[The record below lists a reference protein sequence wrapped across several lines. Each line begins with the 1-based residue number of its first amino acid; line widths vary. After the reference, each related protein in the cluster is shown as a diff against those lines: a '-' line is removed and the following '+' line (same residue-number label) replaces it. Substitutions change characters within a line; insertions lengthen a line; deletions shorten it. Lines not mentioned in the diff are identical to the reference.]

1 MKKIKIGFFIDSY
14 FPTVD
19 GVVMVVDNYAKRLS
33 KKCEVVVVC
42 PSYGLKDRSKKFDYK
57 VIRVKSLKIPL
68 TAYTY
73 GIPKI
78 DINILKKLVNEKFD
92 IIHIHSPFSLGKLGV
107 DVARMSNIPVIGSMH
122 TLMKFELYKYTKSHA
137 ITDFITD
144 QAIKVYEQCDQCFS
158 VNKKIGEIYKEYGYS
173 REVGIF
179 QNATDFNLIED
190 MKTSNKEINKLYN
203 IDPEDTV
210 FLFVGRI
217 TSVKNIMFIVDVLKI
232 LKDKK
237 TSFKMLF
244 VGEGPDKK
252 KLIRKI
258 RKLDLDNYVIM
269 CGHIG
274 DRDLLAKIYRRAKL
288 FVFPSLFD
296 TNSLVQIEA
305 SSQKTPTI
313 FIEKAPTAFLVT
325 GEVNGFFGK
334 NNPKKFA
341 EKIIEILDDE
351 KHYNEV
357 SENSYRD
364 LYKTWDNVTNEVYQI
379 YLDMIK
385 KSK

>member
-1 MKKIKIGFFIDSY
+1 MKKIKVGLFIDSY
-14 FPTVD
+14 FPMID
-19 GVVMVVDNYAKRLS
+19 GVVMVVDNYAKKLS

-42 PSYGLKDRSKKFDYK
+42 PSYGLKDRGIKFDYK
-57 VIRVKSLKIPL
+57 VIRVKSIKIPL
-68 TAYTY
+68 TTYTY
-73 GIPKI
+73 GIPKM
-78 DINILKKLVNEKFD
+78 DIKILKRLVNEKFD
-92 IIHIHSPFSLGKLGV
+92 IIHIHSPFSLGKLGI
-107 DVARMSNIPVIGSMH
+107 DVAKLLNIPVIGTMH

-137 ITDFITD
+137 ITDLITN

-173 REVGIF
+173 KEVKIF
-179 QNATDFNLIED
+179 QNATDLKLIE
-190 MKTSNKEINKLYN
+190 NKKKSDIEINKLYN
-203 IDPEDTV
+203 IKQDDIV

-237 TSFKMLF
+237 KKFKMLF
-244 VGEGPDKK
+244 VGEGPDKN
-252 KLIRKI
+252 KLIKKVNRFN
-258 RKLDLDNYVIM
+258 LNNDVIM
-269 CGHIG
+269 CGKIT
-274 DRDLLAKIYRRAKL
+274 DRELLAKIYRRAKL

-313 FIEKAPTAFLVT
+313 FIENAPTAFLVT
-325 GEVNGFFGK
+325 SEVNGFFGK

-341 EKIIEILDDE
+341 KKIIDILNDE

-357 SENSYRD
+357 SENAHKD
-364 LYKTWDNVTNEVYQI
+364 LYKTWDTIAKEVYDEYI
-379 YLDMIK
+379 RLINK
-385 KSK
+385 

>member
-1 MKKIKIGFFIDSY
+1 MKKIKVGLFIDSY
-14 FPTVD
+14 FPMID
-19 GVVMVVDNYAKRLS
+19 GVVMVVDNYAKKLS

-42 PSYGLKDRSKKFDYK
+42 PSYGLKDRGIKFDYK
-57 VIRVKSLKIPL
+57 VIRVKSIKIPL
-68 TAYTY
+68 TTYTY
-73 GIPKI
+73 GIPKM
-78 DINILKKLVNEKFD
+78 DIKILKRLVNEKFD
-92 IIHIHSPFSLGKLGV
+92 IIHIHSPFSLGKLGI
-107 DVARMSNIPVIGSMH
+107 DVAKLLNIPVIGTMH

-137 ITDFITD
+137 ITDLITN

-173 REVGIF
+173 KEVKIF
-179 QNATDFNLIED
+179 QNATDLKLIE
-190 MKTSNKEINKLYN
+190 NKKKSDIEINKLYH
-203 IDPEDTV
+203 IKQDDIV

-237 TSFKMLF
+237 KKFKMLF
-244 VGEGPDKK
+244 VGEGPDKN
-252 KLIRKI
+252 KLIKKVNRF
-258 RKLDLDNYVIM
+258 DLNNDVIM
-269 CGHIG
+269 CGKIT
-274 DRDLLAKIYRRAKL
+274 DRELLAKIYRRAKL

-313 FIEKAPTAFLVT
+313 FIENAPTAFLVT
-325 GEVNGFFGK
+325 SEVNGFFGK

-341 EKIIEILDDE
+341 KKIIDILNDE

-357 SENSYRD
+357 SENAHKD
-364 LYKTWDNVTNEVYQI
+364 LYKTWDTIAKEVYDEYI
-379 YLDMIK
+379 RLINK
-385 KSK
+385 

>member
-1 MKKIKIGFFIDSY
+1 MKKIKVGLFIDSY
-14 FPTVD
+14 FPMID
-19 GVVMVVDNYAKRLS
+19 GVVMVVDNYAKKLS

-42 PSYGLKDRSKKFDYK
+42 PSYGLKDRGIKFDYK
-57 VIRVKSLKIPL
+57 VIRVKSIKIPL
-68 TAYTY
+68 TTYTY
-73 GIPKI
+73 GIPKM
-78 DINILKKLVNEKFD
+78 DIKILKRLVNEKFD
-92 IIHIHSPFSLGKLGV
+92 IIHIHSPFSLGKLGI
-107 DVARMSNIPVIGSMH
+107 DVAKLLNIPVIGTMH

-137 ITDFITD
+137 ITDLITN

-173 REVGIF
+173 KALKIF
-179 QNATDFNLIED
+179 QNATDLKLIE
-190 MKTSNKEINKLYN
+190 NKKKSDIEINKLYN
-203 IDPEDTV
+203 IKQDDIV

-237 TSFKMLF
+237 KKFKMLF
-244 VGEGPDKK
+244 VGEGPDKN
-252 KLIRKI
+252 KLIKKVNRF
-258 RKLDLDNYVIM
+258 DLNNDVIM
-269 CGHIG
+269 CGKIT
-274 DRDLLAKIYRRAKL
+274 DRELLAKIYRRAKL

-313 FIEKAPTAFLVT
+313 FIENAPTAFLVT
-325 GEVNGFFGK
+325 SEVNGFFGK

-341 EKIIEILDDE
+341 KKIIDILNDE

-357 SENSYRD
+357 SENAHKD
-364 LYKTWDNVTNEVYQI
+364 LYKTWDTIAKEVYDEYI
-379 YLDMIK
+379 RLINK
-385 KSK
+385 

>member
-1 MKKIKIGFFIDSY
+1 MKKIKVGLFIDSY
-14 FPTVD
+14 FPMID
-19 GVVMVVDNYAKRLS
+19 GVVMVVDNYAKKLS

-42 PSYGLKDRSKKFDYK
+42 PSYGLKDRGIKFDYK
-57 VIRVKSLKIPL
+57 VIRVKSIKIPL
-68 TAYTY
+68 TTYTY
-73 GIPKI
+73 GIPKM
-78 DINILKKLVNEKFD
+78 DIKILKRLVNEKFD
-92 IIHIHSPFSLGKLGV
+92 IIHIHSPFSLGKLGI
-107 DVARMSNIPVIGSMH
+107 DVAKLLNIPVIGTMH

-137 ITDFITD
+137 ITDLITN

-173 REVGIF
+173 KEVKIF
-179 QNATDFNLIED
+179 QNATDLILIE
-190 MKTSNKEINKLYN
+190 NKKKSDIEINKLYN
-203 IDPEDTV
+203 IKQDDIV

-237 TSFKMLF
+237 KKFKMLF
-244 VGEGPDKK
+244 VGEGPDKN
-252 KLIRKI
+252 KLIKKVNRF
-258 RKLDLDNYVIM
+258 DLNNDVIM
-269 CGHIG
+269 CGKIT
-274 DRDLLAKIYRRAKL
+274 DRELLAKIYRRAKL

-313 FIEKAPTAFLVT
+313 FIENAPTAFLVT
-325 GEVNGFFGK
+325 SEVNGFFGK

-341 EKIIEILDDE
+341 KKIIDILNDE

-357 SENSYRD
+357 SENAHKD
-364 LYKTWDNVTNEVYQI
+364 LYKTWDTIAKEVYDEYI
-379 YLDMIK
+379 RLINK
-385 KSK
+385 

>member
-1 MKKIKIGFFIDSY
+1 MKKIKVGLFIDSY
-14 FPTVD
+14 FPMID
-19 GVVMVVDNYAKRLS
+19 GVVMVVDNYAKKLS

-42 PSYGLKDRSKKFDYK
+42 PSYGLKDRGIKFDYK
-57 VIRVKSLKIPL
+57 VIRVKSIKIPL
-68 TAYTY
+68 TTYTY
-73 GIPKI
+73 GIPKM
-78 DINILKKLVNEKFD
+78 DIKILKRLVNEKFD
-92 IIHIHSPFSLGKLGV
+92 IIHIHSPFSLGKLGI
-107 DVARMSNIPVIGSMH
+107 DVAKLLNIPVIGTMH

-137 ITDFITD
+137 ITDLITN

-173 REVGIF
+173 KEVKIF
-179 QNATDFNLIED
+179 QNATDLKLIE
-190 MKTSNKEINKLYN
+190 NKKKSDIEINKLYN
-203 IDPEDTV
+203 IKKDDIV

-237 TSFKMLF
+237 KKFKMLF
-244 VGEGPDKK
+244 VGEGPDKN
-252 KLIRKI
+252 KLIKKVNRF
-258 RKLDLDNYVIM
+258 DLNNDVIM
-269 CGHIG
+269 CGKIT
-274 DRDLLAKIYRRAKL
+274 DRELLAKIYRRAKL

-313 FIEKAPTAFLVT
+313 FIENAPTAFLVT
-325 GEVNGFFGK
+325 SEVNGFFGK

-341 EKIIEILDDE
+341 KKIIDILNDE

-357 SENSYRD
+357 SENAHKD
-364 LYKTWDNVTNEVYQI
+364 LYKTWDTIAKEVYDEYI
-379 YLDMIK
+379 RLINK
-385 KSK
+385 